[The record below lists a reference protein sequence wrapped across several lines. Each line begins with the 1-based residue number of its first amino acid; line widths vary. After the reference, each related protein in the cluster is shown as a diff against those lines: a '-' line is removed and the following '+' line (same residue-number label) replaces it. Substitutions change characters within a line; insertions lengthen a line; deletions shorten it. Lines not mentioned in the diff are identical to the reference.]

1 MIAWNA
7 GEFRAAYDPAR
18 HPASRRATARAA
30 LMVEP
35 TGIALSAE
43 SASDNRYMDLAQRI
57 DPERAVAQHRVLADA
72 IRRHARIPV
81 ESFAGSPDTPDAVF
95 PNNVYGTTEGRALIG
110 AMRHEVRRRE
120 AARDDIVAWLARDR
134 ALLRVQDLGDGV
146 VAELTGPLVI
156 DRARGIGWHGRTE
169 RLNDA
174 GVRALHDG
182 FGLALSYAFDLVPTE
197 YHTNVVMAVLAGRVL
212 VVHPGS
218 LVDPEAADA
227 IASVYGDRVIRLD
240 DEEKAAFCGNCIALS
255 EDTVWMS
262 ARAERGLGYAHR
274 RVLDRAGLT
283 IHTAEIDEIEKA
295 GGSLRCCVAEV
306 F

>member
-1 MIAWNA
+1 VIAWSA
-7 GEFRAAYDPAR
+7 PELRRVYDAARFPATG
-18 HPASRRATARAA
+18 RATARAA

-43 SASDNRYMDLAQRI
+43 SARDNRYMGLAQRI
-57 DPERAVAQHRVLADA
+57 DPERAVAQHRVLAEA

-81 ESFAGSPDTPDAVF
+81 EVFAGSPATPDAVF
-95 PNNVYGTTEGRALIG
+95 PNNVFGTTERSALIG

-120 AARDDIVAWLARDR
+120 ADRDDIVAWLARDR
-134 ALLRVQDLGDGV
+134 PLVRVEGEGV

-174 GVRALHDG
+174 GVRALHDA
-182 FGLALSYAFDLVPTE
+182 FGLTLSCAFDLVPTE
-197 YHTNVVMAVLAGRVL
+197 YHTNVVMAVLAGRAL

-218 LVDPEAADA
+218 IADPEATDA
-227 IASVYGDRVIRLD
+227 IAAVYGEHVVRLD
-240 DEEKAAFCGNCIALS
+240 DEEKAAFVGNCIALS
-255 EDTVWMS
+255 DDTVWMS
-262 ARAERGLGYAHR
+262 ARAERALGYAHR
-274 RVLDRAGLT
+274 RILDRAGFT

-295 GGSLRCCVAEV
+295 GGSLRCCVAEI

>member
-1 MIAWNA
+1 MIAWSA
-7 GEFRAAYDPAR
+7 AELRRAFDPAR
-18 HPASRRATARAA
+18 HPATRRATARAA

-35 TGIALSAE
+35 TGITLSDE

-81 ESFAGSPDTPDAVF
+81 EVFAGSADTPDAVF
-95 PNNVYGTTEGRALIG
+95 PNNVYGTTASRALVG

-120 AARDDIVAWLARDR
+120 AGRQDILAWLARDR
-134 ALLRVQDLGDGV
+134 PLVRVDGDGV

-174 GVRALHDG
+174 GVRALHDA
-182 FGLALSYAFDLVPTE
+182 FELDLSYAFDLVPTE

-218 LVDPEAADA
+218 LVDPEAVEA

-240 DEEKAAFCGNCIALS
+240 DAEKAAFAGNCIALS
-255 EDTVWMS
+255 DDTVWMS
-262 ARAERGLGYAHR
+262 ARAERALGHAHR
-274 RVLDRAGLT
+274 HLLDRAGFT
-283 IHTAEIDEIEKA
+283 IHTAGIDEIEKA

>member
-1 MIAWNA
+1 MIAWSA
-7 GEFRAAYDPAR
+7 DALRRAYDPAR
-18 HPASRRATARAA
+18 FPADRPATARAA

-81 ESFAGSPDTPDAVF
+81 EVFEGSPDTPDAVF
-95 PNNVYGTTEGRALIG
+95 PNNVFGTTATCALVG

-120 AARDDIVAWLARDR
+120 ARRADIVAWLARDR
-134 ALLRVQDLGDGV
+134 PLVEVGGDGV

-156 DRARGIGWHGRTE
+156 DRARAIGWHGRTE
-169 RLNDA
+169 RLNNA
-174 GVRALHDG
+174 GVRALHEA
-182 FGLALSYAFDLVPTE
+182 FGLSLSFAFDLVPTE

-218 LVDPEAADA
+218 LADPDAVEA
-227 IASVYGDRVIRLD
+227 IAAVYGERVIRLD
-240 DEEKAAFCGNCIALS
+240 DEEKAAFVGNCIALS
-255 EDTVWMS
+255 PDTVWMS
-262 ARAERGLGYAHR
+262 ARAERALGHAHR
-274 RVLDRAGLT
+274 HLLDRAGFT
-283 IHTAEIDEIEKA
+283 VHTAEIDEIEKA

>member
-1 MIAWNA
+1 MIAWT
-7 GEFRAAYDPAR
+7 AAELRSAWDPAR
-18 HPASRRATARAA
+18 FPATRRATARAA

-35 TGIALSAE
+35 TGITLSDE
-43 SASDNRYMDLAQRI
+43 SASDNRYMDLARGI
-57 DPERAVAQHRVLADA
+57 DPGRAVAQHRVLADA

-81 ESFAGSPDTPDAVF
+81 EVFAGSPDTPDAVF
-95 PNNVYGTTEGRALIG
+95 PNNVYGTTETRALLG

-120 AARDDIVAWLARDR
+120 ARREDILAWLARDR
-134 ALLRVQDLGDGV
+134 PLVRVDGEGV

-174 GVRALHDG
+174 GVRALHEA

-218 LVDPEAADA
+218 LVDPEAVDA
-227 IASVYGDRVIRLD
+227 IAPVYGDRVIRLD
-240 DEEKAAFCGNCIALS
+240 DEEKAAFVGNCIALS
-255 EDTVWMS
+255 DDTVWMS
-262 ARAERGLGYAHR
+262 ARAERALGHAHR
-274 RVLDRAGLT
+274 HLLDRAGFSV
-283 IHTAEIDEIEKA
+283 HTVEIDEIEKA